1 MLMAHPTV
9 LRDLVERY
17 ETLLRAEDGSDRA
30 RRRLEDVTYTLCV
43 TTGTRDIDAALA
55 AARRQLSRTSAESRF
70 VLTG

>member
-30 RRRLEDVTYTLCV
+30 RRLEDVTYTLCV